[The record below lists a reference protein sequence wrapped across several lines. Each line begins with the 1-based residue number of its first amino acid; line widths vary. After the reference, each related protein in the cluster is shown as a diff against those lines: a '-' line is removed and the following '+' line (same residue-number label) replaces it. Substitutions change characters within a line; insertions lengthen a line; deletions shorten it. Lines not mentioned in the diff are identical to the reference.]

1 MSAKPKPRPGGRTAK
16 TAEAAFAAALEE
28 LGERPFHAI
37 SFEVIAA
44 RSGVHRTTLYRRWG
58 TPARLIGEAL
68 RAVAQVRIEV
78 PDTGALDT
86 DLRSLADAVAAVL
99 RDPAGK
105 ATLLALLGATG
116 ASPEVA
122 EVMREFWAARSE
134 AIEPIVTRAVE
145 RGELSPGVEPAALF
159 YALVA
164 PLYFRALVVEQPIT
178 ATVVRTA
185 VSAALVGASADLFD
199 RNR

>member
-1 MSAKPKPRPGGRTAK
+1 MRRPGGRTAK
-16 TAEAAFAAALEE
+16 TAEAAFAATLAE

-58 TPARLIGEAL
+58 TPAALIGEAL
-68 RAVAQVRIEV
+68 RAAARARIEV
-78 PDTGALDT
+78 PDTGALET
-86 DLRSLADAVAAVL
+86 DLRSLADSVAAVL

-105 ATLLALLGATG
+105 ATTSTLLAATG
-116 ASPEVA
+116 ASPEIA
-122 EVMREFWAARSE
+122 DVMREFWAARSA

-145 RGELSPGVEPAALF
+145 RGELSARVESAGLF

-164 PLYFRALVVEQPIT
+164 PLYFRALVVDEPIT
-178 ATVVRTA
+178 SSVVQTA
-185 VSAALVGASADLFD
+185 VDAALAAASAGLFGREAD
-199 RNR
+199 RV